1 MSDPRDDAVE
11 NLLRKTFEGPV
22 ADDGFAER
30 VMHKLPRRRHRSGWP
45 TWIGIAAG
53 FAACWLSLL
62 SAPIVSAG
70 WRDWTQGELS
80 APAIALLLAFACLS
94 LVVSWWTLAEA
105 DDR

>member
-30 VMHKLPRRRHRSGWP
+30 VMRKLPRRRHRHWP
-45 TWIGIAAG
+45 TTIGIAAG
-53 FAACWLSLL
+53 LAACWLSLA

-70 WRDWTQGELS
+70 WQDWTQGELS

-94 LVVSWWTLAEA
+94 LAVSWWTLAEA